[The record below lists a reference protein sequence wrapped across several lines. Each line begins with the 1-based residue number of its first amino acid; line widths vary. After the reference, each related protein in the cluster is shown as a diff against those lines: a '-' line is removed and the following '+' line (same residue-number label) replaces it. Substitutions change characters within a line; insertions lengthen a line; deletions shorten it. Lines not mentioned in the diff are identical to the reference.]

1 MDSTRNFFEKEL
13 KKKLLMK
20 ASGYT
25 TEENILIKAFK
36 YFDLDNSGLCNEREF
51 IQTIQKIG
59 ISGFSDENLSQIF
72 KFYDK
77 DNSGKISYK
86 EFTGILF
93 NNQTILNEE
102 KNIQSQKNNELN
114 EKEEEIKNNEIE
126 KEKEKEIKNENN
138 NEINDIQN
146 EEKIKEDDKKEEE
159 EEKENEEEDPI
170 LLKIKEKLIKR
181 GLRGIISLESNFRSM
196 DLDNS
201 QTIDYDQ
208 FCKLSNDFRF
218 NLTNEESQQIFQM
231 FDTEQNGR
239 INYDEFVRQV
249 RGEIS
254 EKRRKL
260 VESVFEFL
268 NKNNSE
274 EISISDLN
282 QMYKAKNHPDTL
294 SGKKNE
300 EETLQEFLDTFQ
312 GNHSYLNGDDD
323 QEGIVTIDEF
333 IDYYES
339 VSSLIKKYK
348 DFEKLLTYVWG
359 LKSDDDIKREENK
372 QNKNIINEHKRK
384 IRRDESYKN
393 DDEISNKDYNKNNE
407 FDDNNLQNQNE
418 DKFDDNYKQK
428 EEEKYD
434 NQQNQNEEKY
444 DDNYKENQNEEKY
457 DNNYQQN
464 EDDKNENE
472 QNRNE
477 DKYMREEE
485 EVQKEEKPIEEEKL
499 NQQSINQFESEL
511 ILKFRNFIRKK
522 GIKSML
528 DLLQQ
533 FKICDGSGSH
543 NLQNQEFTK
552 ALKQANLNLT
562 DPEIQELFKELDI
575 NNSNS
580 INYDEFMNLIVPNL
594 NERRKNV
601 VIAAFNKIDL
611 DKSGIIELNELKSF
625 FNTRNNP
632 EVTLG
637 KKTEEDVYTDFIQT
651 FRTHHNITSG
661 IRDKRV
667 TLEEFIKYYKFISA
681 SIQNDDLFVGIVVS
695 HWKLNNYKDFYQS
708 ALKDN
713 IQELENED
721 YFQDKKEGKFKK
733 QYKKTVPYGIDN
745 EPINYSTSN
754 RPEGRR
760 SEKLS
765 KYESPFSIF
774 KNKIKNRGSRGIM
787 SLRRTFMIY
796 DDNNSDKITFQQFQ
810 KYIYDFRIPIT
821 DDQIKGVFTLFDK
834 EKTGEINYVNLIE
847 AITGK
852 MSDFRKNL
860 IQKVFEKLDVDNKG
874 FINVEDIRSSY
885 NPKRHPDVLNGK
897 KSEPEILSEFID
909 ILDYHFNLLNQKKNP
924 NDKRVNLNEFI
935 DFYNYISV
943 LYDDDEYFEDVI
955 IRSWGLSGNLNFAKG
970 YKGSN
975 KRDFNAEN
983 NY

>member
-1 MDSTRNFFEKEL
+1 MDSTRNFFENEL
-13 KKKLLMK
+13 KKKLIMK

-25 TEENILIKAFK
+25 KEENVLIKAFK

-59 ISGFSDENLSQIF
+59 ITGFSEENLSQLF

-77 DNSGKISYK
+77 DNSGKISYN
-86 EFTGILF
+86 EFVGIIF
-93 NNQTILNEE
+93 NNESILNEE
-102 KNIQSQKNNELN
+102 KKIQSQKNNESN
-114 EKEEEIKNNEIE
+114 DKEDEIKNNEIE
-126 KEKEKEIKNENN
+126 KEIQNENN
-138 NEINDIQN
+138 NEINEIKN

-159 EEKENEEEDPI
+159 EENEEEDPI
-170 LLKIKEKLIKR
+170 ILKIKEKLIKR

-196 DLDNS
+196 DHDNS

-260 VESVFEFL
+260 VENVFEFL
-268 NKNNSE
+268 DKNNSG
-274 EISISDLN
+274 EIHITELN
-282 QMYKAKNHPDTL
+282 QMYNAKNHPDTL

-359 LKSDDDIKREENK
+359 LKSDDDIRREENEEK
-372 QNKNIINEHKRK
+372 KNISNETKGK
-384 IRRDESYKN
+384 IRRDDSYKN
-393 DDEISNKDYNKNNE
+393 QDEISNRNYNKNDE
-407 FDDNNLQNQNE
+407 FDDNNLQNENE
-418 DKFDDNYKQK
+418 DKYDDNYKQK
-428 EEEKYD
+428 EEEKY
-434 NQQNQNEEKY
+434 
-444 DDNYKENQNEEKY
+444 ENQKNENEDIY
-457 DNNYQQN
+457 NDNYQQN
-464 EDDKNENE
+464 EEDKYENQQNE
-472 QNRNE
+472 NE

-485 EVQKEEKPIEEEKL
+485 EVQKEEKVIEEEKS
-499 NQQSINQFESEL
+499 NQKPINQIESESL
-511 ILKFRNFIRKK
+511 LKFRNFIRKK

-533 FKICDGSGSH
+533 FKICDGSGNH
-543 NLQNQEFTK
+543 NLQKPEFTK
-552 ALKQANLNLT
+552 ALKQSNLNLSES
-562 DPEIQELFKELDI
+562 EIEELFKEFDI

-580 INYDEFMNLIVPNL
+580 INYDEFMNLIIPDL

-601 VIAAFNKIDL
+601 IIAAFNKIDL

-632 EVTLG
+632 EVSLG
-637 KKTEEDVYTDFIQT
+637 KKSEEDVYTDFIQT

-681 SIQNDDLFVGIVVS
+681 SIQNDDLFVGIVIS
-695 HWKLNNYKDFYQS
+695 HWKLNNYKDYYHNV
-708 ALKDN
+708 LKDN

-733 QYKKTVPYGIDN
+733 PYKKSVPYGIDN

-765 KYESPFSIF
+765 KYESPFTIF

-796 DDNNSDKITFQQFQ
+796 DDNNSDIITFQQFQ

-821 DDQIKGVFTLFDK
+821 DDQIKGVFNLFDK
-834 EKTGEINYVNLIE
+834 EKKGEINYVNLIG
-847 AITGK
+847 AITGQ

-897 KSEPEILSEFID
+897 KTEPEILSEFID
-909 ILDYHFNLLNQKKNP
+909 ILDYHFNLLNQKRNP
-924 NDKRVNLNEFI
+924 NDKRVTLNDFI
-935 DFYNYISV
+935 DFYTYISA
-943 LYDDDEYFEDVI
+943 LYDDDEYFEAVI
-955 IRSWGLSGNLNFAKG
+955 IRSWGLSGHFNFAKG

>member
-1 MDSTRNFFEKEL
+1 MDSTRNFFENEL
-13 KKKLLMK
+13 KKKLIMK

-25 TEENILIKAFK
+25 TEENVLIKAFK

-59 ISGFSDENLSQIF
+59 ITGFSEENLSQLF

-77 DNSGKISYK
+77 DNSGKISYN
-86 EFTGILF
+86 EFVGIIF
-93 NNQTILNEE
+93 NNKSILNEE
-102 KNIQSQKNNELN
+102 KKIQSQKNNESN
-114 EKEEEIKNNEIE
+114 DKEDEIKNNEIE
-126 KEKEKEIKNENN
+126 KEIQNENN
-138 NEINDIQN
+138 NEINEIKN

-159 EEKENEEEDPI
+159 EENEEEDPI
-170 LLKIKEKLIKR
+170 ILKIKEKLIKR

-196 DLDNS
+196 DHDNS

-260 VESVFEFL
+260 VENVFEFL
-268 NKNNSE
+268 DKNNSG
-274 EISISDLN
+274 EIHITELN
-282 QMYKAKNHPDTL
+282 QMYNAKNHPDTL

-359 LKSDDDIKREENK
+359 LKSDDDIRREENEEK
-372 QNKNIINEHKRK
+372 KNIINENKGK
-384 IRRDESYKN
+384 IRRDDSYKN
-393 DDEISNKDYNKNNE
+393 QDEISNRNYNKNDE
-407 FDDNNLQNQNE
+407 FDDNNLQNENE
-418 DKFDDNYKQK
+418 DKYDDNYKQK
-428 EEEKYD
+428 EEEKY
-434 NQQNQNEEKY
+434 
-444 DDNYKENQNEEKY
+444 ENQKNENEDIY
-457 DNNYQQN
+457 NDNYQQN
-464 EDDKNENE
+464 EEGEYENQQNE
-472 QNRNE
+472 NE

-485 EVQKEEKPIEEEKL
+485 EVQKEEKVIEEEKS
-499 NQQSINQFESEL
+499 NQKPINQIESESL
-511 ILKFRNFIRKK
+511 LKFRTFIRKK

-533 FKICDGSGSH
+533 FKICDGSGNH
-543 NLQNQEFTK
+543 NLQKPEFTK
-552 ALKQANLNLT
+552 ALKQANLNLSES
-562 DPEIQELFKELDI
+562 EIEELFKEFDI

-580 INYDEFMNLIVPNL
+580 INYDEFMNIIIPDL

-601 VIAAFNKIDL
+601 IIAAFNKIDL

-632 EVTLG
+632 EVSLG
-637 KKTEEDVYTDFIQT
+637 KKSEEDVYTDFIQT

-695 HWKLNNYKDFYQS
+695 HWKLNNYKDYYQNV
-708 ALKDN
+708 LKDN

-733 QYKKTVPYGIDN
+733 PYKKSVPYGIDN

-765 KYESPFSIF
+765 KYESPFTIF

-796 DDNNSDKITFQQFQ
+796 DDNNSDIITFQQFQ

-821 DDQIKGVFTLFDK
+821 DDQIKGVFNLFDK
-834 EKTGEINYVNLIE
+834 EKKGEINYVNLIG
-847 AITGK
+847 AITGQ

-897 KSEPEILSEFID
+897 KTEPEILSEFID
-909 ILDYHFNLLNQKKNP
+909 ILDYHFNLLNQKRNP
-924 NDKRVNLNEFI
+924 NDKRVTLNDFI
-935 DFYNYISV
+935 DFYTYISA
-943 LYDDDEYFEDVI
+943 LYDDDEYFEAVI
-955 IRSWGLSGNLNFAKG
+955 IRSWGLSGYLNFAKG
-970 YKGSN
+970 YKGTN

>member
-1 MDSTRNFFEKEL
+1 MDSRNFFEKEL
-13 KKKLLMK
+13 KKKLIMK

-25 TEENILIKAFK
+25 TEENVLLKAFK

-59 ISGFSDENLSQIF
+59 ISGFSDENLSEIF

-77 DNSGKISYK
+77 DNNGKISYK
-86 EFTGILF
+86 EFVGILF

-102 KNIQSQKNNELN
+102 KNIESLKNNELN
-114 EKEEEIKNNEIE
+114 EKEEGIQNNEIE
-126 KEKEKEIKNENN
+126 KEKI
-138 NEINDIQN
+138 NEIENVNDNKINELQN
-146 EEKIKEDDKKEEE
+146 DEKVKEDDKNEEE
-159 EEKENEEEDPI
+159 EEENGNEEQDPI

-196 DLDNS
+196 DQDNS

-249 RGEIS
+249 RGEIP

-300 EETLQEFLDTFQ
+300 EETLQDFLDTFQ

-348 DFEKLLTYVWG
+348 DFEKLITYVWG
-359 LKSDDDIKREENK
+359 LKSDEDIRKEEYENNK
-372 QNKNIINEHKRK
+372 KKLIEPNRRIEKNENNKNEK
-384 IRRDESYKN
+384 
-393 DDEISNKDYNKNNE
+393 EITNSNYNKNDE
-407 FDDNNLQNQNE
+407 FDYNNIQNPNE
-418 DKFDDNYKQK
+418 DKYDDNYKQK
-428 EEEKYD
+428 KEDKFE
-434 NQQNQNEEKY
+434 NQQNQNEEKN
-444 DDNYKENQNEEKY
+444 DNDYQKNQNEEKN
-457 DNNYQQN
+457 DDNYQQN
-464 EDDKNENE
+464 QNEEKNDNLKAQNE
-472 QNRNE
+472 S
-477 DKYMREEE
+477 KYEREEE
-485 EVQKEEKPIEEEKL
+485 FPKDEKPIEEEKVY
-499 NQQSINQFESEL
+499 QRPESESL
-511 ILKFRNFIRKK
+511 LKFRNFIRKK
-522 GIKSML
+522 GLKSML

-533 FKICDGSGSH
+533 FKICDESGSH
-543 NLQNQEFTK
+543 NLQKSEFTK
-552 ALKQANLNLT
+552 ALKQANLNLS
-562 DPEIQELFKELDI
+562 DPEIEELFKEFDI

-580 INYDEFMNLIVPNL
+580 ISYDEFMNMIVPDL

-632 EVTLG
+632 EVSLG
-637 KKTEEDVYTDFIQT
+637 KKTEEDIYTDFIQT
-651 FRTHHNITSG
+651 FRNHHNITSG

-667 TLEEFIKYYKFISA
+667 TLEEFIKYYKYISA
-681 SIQNDDLFVGIVVS
+681 SIQNDDLFVAIVVS
-695 HWKLNNYKDFYQS
+695 HWKLNNYKDYYHN

-713 IQELENED
+713 IQEIENED
-721 YFQDKKEGKFKK
+721 YFQDKKENKFKK
-733 QYKKTVPYGIDN
+733 PYKKTVPYGIDN

-754 RPEGRR
+754 RPQGRR
-760 SEKLS
+760 SDKLS
-765 KYESPFSIF
+765 KYESPFTIF

-796 DDNNSDKITFQQFQ
+796 DDNNTNKITFQQFQ

-821 DDQIKGVFTLFDK
+821 DDQIKGVFNFFDK
-834 EKTGEINYVNLIE
+834 DKTGEINYVSLIG
-847 AITGK
+847 AITGQ

-874 FINVEDIRSSY
+874 FIYVDDIRASY

-897 KSEPEILSEFID
+897 KTEPEILSEFID
-909 ILDYHFNLLNQKKNP
+909 ILDYHFNLLNKNP
-924 NDKRVNLNEFI
+924 IDKRVTLNDFI
-935 DFYNYISV
+935 DFYTYISV